1 MTRTRQASREFGAVN
16 IKAMGGVQVETAIH
30 SSDVYL
36 RIDNVMGAR
45 ASIFLAPA
53 EAAEVAVLLEGAAR
67 FQRKVHQYKVK
78 GA

>member
-1 MTRTRQASREFGAVN
+1 MPTTRKASREFGRVN
-16 IKAMGGVQVETAIH
+16 IQAMGGVEIDTAIH

-45 ASIFLAPA
+45 ASIFLSPA
-53 EAAEVAVLLEGAAR
+53 DAAQVAALLDGAAR
-67 FQRKVHQYKVK
+67 FQRKVHQYKPK